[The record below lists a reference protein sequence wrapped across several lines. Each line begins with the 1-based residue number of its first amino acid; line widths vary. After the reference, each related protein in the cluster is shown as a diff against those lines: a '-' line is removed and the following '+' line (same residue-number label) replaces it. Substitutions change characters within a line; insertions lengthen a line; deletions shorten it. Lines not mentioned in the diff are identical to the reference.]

1 MASLDKGLEEVAL
14 HTEPEQ
20 AKQSEEVI
28 PELRKLD
35 AEDTANPA
43 IISDGRMAYFT
54 IKILVFGNYDNF
66 NSIFRINTKKEYT
79 GKYTILVGWYL
90 YDELHVH
97 SNPFTAGKLTN
108 GNTDVYVVKD
118 VESGKTNEKGNY
130 LVGVI

>member
-54 IKILVFGNYDNF
+54 IKIFVFSNDHF
-66 NSIFRINTKKEYT
+66 KLIFRINAKKENT
-79 GKYTILVGWYL
+79 GKYMVLVGWSSD
-90 YDELHVH
+90 DEFSIICLLQV
-97 SNPFTAGKLTN
+97 N
-108 GNTDVYVVKD
+108 
-118 VESGKTNEKGNY
+118 
-130 LVGVI
+130 